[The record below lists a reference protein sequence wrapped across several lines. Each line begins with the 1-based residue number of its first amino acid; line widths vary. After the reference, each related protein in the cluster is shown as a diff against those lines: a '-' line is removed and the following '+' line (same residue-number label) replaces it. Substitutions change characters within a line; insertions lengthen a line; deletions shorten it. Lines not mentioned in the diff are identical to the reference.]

1 VERAGKDTLQAALS
15 PAPNSNHYE
24 ERQRK
29 RQYGSGSGGGGV
41 GAGDRRRT
49 CSYAASQTLELFID
63 ILQMKLSNIINHKH
77 EPDFAKY
84 AKERM

>member
-1 VERAGKDTLQAALS
+1 VERAGKDTLQAVLS

-29 RQYGSGSGGGGV
+29 RQYGSGRGGGGV
-41 GAGDRRRT
+41 GAGDGRRT
-49 CSYAASQTLELFID
+49 VPTASQTLELFID
-63 ILQMKLSNIINHKH
+63 ILQLKLSNIINHKH